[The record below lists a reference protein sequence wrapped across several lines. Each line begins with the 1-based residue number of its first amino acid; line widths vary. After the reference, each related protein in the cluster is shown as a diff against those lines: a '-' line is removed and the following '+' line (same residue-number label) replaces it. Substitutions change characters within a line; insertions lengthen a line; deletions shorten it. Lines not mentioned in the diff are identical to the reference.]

1 MDPLVAMVLRCG
13 SLYVERQVSSPQGVR
28 AFLEKGEL
36 QFPLIFSWTDSSGNE
51 CQRLV
56 LTDKGIEECFARS
69 EGNELSVR
77 SSSVL

>member
-1 MDPLVAMVLRCG
+1 MDSLAAMVFGNG
-13 SLYVERQVSSPQGVR
+13 SLYVERWVSSEEEVR
-28 AFLEKGEL
+28 MFLKKGEL
-36 QFPLIFSWTDSSGNE
+36 QFPLLFSWTDGYGNG

-56 LTDKGIEECFARS
+56 QTHKGIEDCFARS